1 MSTMENWDKLGL
13 VRGIAVR
20 LINTY
25 VFQCVYVYSYKI
37 SGFLYCS
44 MAERK
49 VLTRAVPM
57 LY

>member
-1 MSTMENWDKLGL
+1 MENWDKLGL

-25 VFQCVYVYSYKI
+25 VCQCVYVYFYKI